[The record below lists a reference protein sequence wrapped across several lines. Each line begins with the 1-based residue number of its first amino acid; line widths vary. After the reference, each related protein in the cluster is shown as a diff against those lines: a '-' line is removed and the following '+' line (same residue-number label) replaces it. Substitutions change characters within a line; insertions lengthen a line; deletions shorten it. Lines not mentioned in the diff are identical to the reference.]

1 MNDLKAQPI
10 FLAAIWL
17 FLGVIILIG
26 NAITM
31 FIIWRRK
38 VQREKSKFGLKCH
51 AAWNLIGINATYTF
65 YGLIL
70 TIVSIIRLTKSGTS
84 ISETTCDIFGFFY
97 SFLFHFAAVGVT
109 LLQAD
114 KLYCLIKPFAYHAFS
129 RRKSKVPLIVL
140 LCCSAYGTIIGVF
153 PFTKLGR
160 YSSKTTYTS
169 CLLSWDKNAGFYTC
183 FFLNFILFWLIAAA
197 SIGILRQKLKIVKK
211 RREMRVATSHS
222 NETIIFVLA
231 VASLFVICWSPN
243 LVSRCKQYC

>member
-1 MNDLKAQPI
+1 MNDSNTQPR

-17 FLGVIILIG
+17 LLGVIILIG
-26 NAITM
+26 NTITT

-65 YGLIL
+65 LGLLLII
-70 TIVSIIRLTKSGTS
+70 TSMIRLTKSGTS

-109 LLQAD
+109 LLQVD

-140 LCCSAYGTIIGVF
+140 FCCSAYGTIIGVF
-153 PFTKLGR
+153 PLTKLGS

-169 CLLSWDKNAGFYTC
+169 CLPSWDKNAEFYTC
-183 FFLNFILFWLIAAA
+183 FFLKFMLFLLTAAA

-211 RREMRVATSHS
+211 RREMRVATSHP
-222 NETIIFVLA
+222 NETIIFVLS
-231 VASLFVICWSPN
+231 VSSLFAICWSPN
-243 LVSRCKQYC
+243 LVSR